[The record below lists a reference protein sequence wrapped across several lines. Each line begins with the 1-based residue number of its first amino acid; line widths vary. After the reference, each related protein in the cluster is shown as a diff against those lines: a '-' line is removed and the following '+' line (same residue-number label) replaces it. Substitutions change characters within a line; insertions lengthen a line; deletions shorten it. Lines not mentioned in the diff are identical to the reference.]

1 MFFAN
6 PPSYDITGL
15 SSMTPGRNDPCPC
28 GSGKKYKQC
37 CWRAAAA
44 CADSPEALAW
54 RRVRRALDEFSMAT
68 TMLPFVVDAYGRD
81 ALPEAWAEFSG
92 AEEPFD
98 PKTPHIQVF
107 MPWFFHRWSPDPHD
121 TRVPDTALHE
131 RCPTELFLER
141 RGARLDAVIRR
152 YLGAC
157 LEAPFSFYEI
167 LRCDPGHGFDAR
179 DLFTG
184 EERAVLERMATQ
196 GMQPGDIVFGQL
208 VTADGITI
216 LEASSLC
223 FIPPI
228 YKIELMDF
236 RKDLLRGEP
245 RCTRAA
251 LHDWDIELIERY
263 LGIMDKVL
271 HPQLPTLQNTDG
283 EPLEMHRLVF
293 DIDSP
298 EKVLDALKSL
308 DLERSEEEIIAATER
323 TARGELK
330 SVRLDWKKAGNRLHE
345 SWSNTI
351 LGHLEITGRRLVA
364 EVNSA
369 RRAQEFKTL
378 IEERLGG
385 QARLRA
391 DRIQSVEKM
400 LAERSRAG
408 PENSVREAESA
419 AFAELP
425 EVKAHMQQMMAEHF
439 ERWVSEKIPALD
451 GQTPLEAVRDP
462 DGREKVRALLMDA
475 ERNSRRMSPPVD
487 PATLRRVRERLGLT
501 EA

>member
-1 MFFAN
+1 
-6 PPSYDITGL
+6 
-15 SSMTPGRNDPCPC
+15 MTPGRNDPCPC
-28 GSGKKYKQC
+28 GSGKKYKHC

-44 CADSPEALAW
+44 SADSPQALSW

-81 ALPEAWAEFSG
+81 ALQEAWAEFSG

-167 LRCDPGHGFDAR
+167 LRCDPGQGFHAR

-184 EERAVLERMATQ
+184 EERSVLERMATQ

-208 VTADGITI
+208 VTAEGITI
-216 LEASSLC
+216 LEASSLF

-228 YKIELMDF
+228 YKIDLMDF

-245 RCTRAA
+245 RCTPADLR
-251 LHDWDIELIERY
+251 DWDLELIERY
-263 LGIMDKVL
+263 LGIMDNVL
-271 HPQLPTLQNTDG
+271 HPQSPKLHNTDG

-308 DLERSEEEIIAATER
+308 DVDHSEQDLIAAVER
-323 TARGELK
+323 TARGEFK
-330 SVRLDWKKAGNRLHE
+330 RARFNWTKAGNRMHE

-351 LGHLEITGRRLVA
+351 VGHIEIKERRLVA
-364 EVNSA
+364 DVNSA

-378 IEERLGG
+378 VEERLGG
-385 QARLRA
+385 EARLRA
-391 DRIQSVEKM
+391 DRIQSVDQM
-400 LAERSRAG
+400 LAERKRTG
-408 PENSVREAESA
+408 PEDSIREAESA
-419 AFAELP
+419 ALAELP
-425 EVKAHMQQMMAEHF
+425 EVQAHVQQLMAEHF
-439 ERWVSEKIPALD
+439 ERWVSDKIPALG

-462 DGREKVRALLMDA
+462 DGREKVMALLLEA
-475 ERNSRRMSPPVD
+475 ERNARRMKPPVD